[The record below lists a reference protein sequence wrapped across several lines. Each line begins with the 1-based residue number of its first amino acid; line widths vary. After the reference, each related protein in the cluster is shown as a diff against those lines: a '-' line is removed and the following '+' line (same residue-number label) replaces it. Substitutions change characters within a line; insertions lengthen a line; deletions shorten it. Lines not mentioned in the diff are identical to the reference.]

1 MTDDPST
8 NSGEWVCGTCG
19 DDPLAH
25 ATPGSTCVW
34 EPTLVT
40 TSPAPDDHDG
50 YTINLGAPSVVVQ
63 DSERPGYQPPE
74 FIRCD
79 WCGRHGHCGNVICE
93 VCAEKAAAPVPS
105 PVPRRPDTAQIRAMA
120 DEITTTGSGFP
131 GLDTLDA
138 LTLILAADWID
149 AHRCPTPE
157 PEFYGR
163 LVCASCGQVPSAHIG
178 PVGNYCPGPL
188 PTPERDDLAELRAAT
203 PSRPERH
210 KAKAIQPAADQG
222 PDLSEA
228 AALLDEYDQS
238 VHNLTRFGTVE
249 AQTDHLL
256 ASERVAAFARRLLDR
271 EGGT

>member
-8 NSGEWVCGTCG
+8 NSAVWVCVYD
-19 DDPLAH
+19 DDPDR
-25 ATPGSTCVW
+25 PTCY
-34 EPTLVT
+34 PTLRHADCRCGYVD
-40 TSPAPDDHDG
+40 AP
-50 YTINLGAPSVVVQ
+50 PV
-63 DSERPGYQPPE
+63 PP
-74 FIRCD
+74 
-79 WCGRHGHCGNVICE
+79 
-93 VCAEKAAAPVPS
+93 PVPS
-105 PVPRRPDTAQIRAMA
+105 RPDTAQIRAMA

-149 AHRCPTPE
+149 A
-157 PEFYGR
+157 
-163 LVCASCGQVPSAHIG
+163 
-178 PVGNYCPGPL
+178 
-188 PTPERDDLAELRAAT
+188 
-203 PSRPERH
+203 
-210 KAKAIQPAADQG
+210 QPAADQG

>member
-8 NSGEWVCGTCG
+8 NSERRWVCVNEVHYGLPCNES
-19 DDPLAH
+19 
-25 ATPGSTCVW
+25 TPHS
-34 EPTLVT
+34 
-40 TSPAPDDHDG
+40 
-50 YTINLGAPSVVVQ
+50 
-63 DSERPGYQPPE
+63 
-74 FIRCD
+74 
-79 WCGRHGHCGNVICE
+79 
-93 VCAEKAAAPVPS
+93 VCARYYAAPVPS
-105 PVPRRPDTAQIRAMA
+105 PVPSRPDTAQIRAMA

-149 AHRCPTPE
+149 A
-157 PEFYGR
+157 
-163 LVCASCGQVPSAHIG
+163 
-178 PVGNYCPGPL
+178 
-188 PTPERDDLAELRAAT
+188 
-203 PSRPERH
+203 
-210 KAKAIQPAADQG
+210 QPAADQG

>member
-8 NSGEWVCGTCG
+8 NSGEPICVVDDCTWPARYG
-19 DDPLAH
+19 DYCNGH
-25 ATPGSTCVW
+25 KRMTGFTP
-34 EPTLVT
+34 
-40 TSPAPDDHDG
+40 SP
-50 YTINLGAPSVVVQ
+50 VQ

-105 PVPRRPDTAQIRAMA
+105 PVPRRPDTAKLREPGYLA
-120 DEITTTGSGFP
+120 GS
-131 GLDTLDA
+131 A
-138 LTLILAADWID
+138 IWAQRRKEAADWID
-149 AHRCPTPE
+149 A
-157 PEFYGR
+157 
-163 LVCASCGQVPSAHIG
+163 
-178 PVGNYCPGPL
+178 
-188 PTPERDDLAELRAAT
+188 
-203 PSRPERH
+203 
-210 KAKAIQPAADQG
+210 QPAADQG

>member
-8 NSGEWVCGTCG
+8 NSERRWVCGTCG

-40 TSPAPDDHDG
+40 PSP
-50 YTINLGAPSVVVQ
+50 VQ

-105 PVPRRPDTAQIRAMA
+105 PVPRRPDTAKLREPGYLA
-120 DEITTTGSGFP
+120 GS
-131 GLDTLDA
+131 A
-138 LTLILAADWID
+138 IWAQRRKEAADWID
-149 AHRCPTPE
+149 A
-157 PEFYGR
+157 
-163 LVCASCGQVPSAHIG
+163 
-178 PVGNYCPGPL
+178 
-188 PTPERDDLAELRAAT
+188 
-203 PSRPERH
+203 
-210 KAKAIQPAADQG
+210 QPAADQG

>member
-40 TSPAPDDHDG
+40 
-50 YTINLGAPSVVVQ
+50 
-63 DSERPGYQPPE
+63 
-74 FIRCD
+74 
-79 WCGRHGHCGNVICE
+79 
-93 VCAEKAAAPVPS
+93 PS
-105 PVPRRPDTAQIRAMA
+105 PVPRRPDTAKLREPGYLA
-120 DEITTTGSGFP
+120 GS
-131 GLDTLDA
+131 A
-138 LTLILAADWID
+138 IWAQRRKEAADWID
-149 AHRCPTPE
+149 A
-157 PEFYGR
+157 
-163 LVCASCGQVPSAHIG
+163 
-178 PVGNYCPGPL
+178 
-188 PTPERDDLAELRAAT
+188 
-203 PSRPERH
+203 
-210 KAKAIQPAADQG
+210 QPAADQG